1 MSAFAAQLS
10 ALASACVPLQE
21 WVAEQLAQ
29 AALTITELRNV
40 CPRAGVS
47 FEEIRTAAES
57 LVKEQRAVSTL
68 DEAEKC
74 WRYSLAAVAVARR
87 AETPGYPTPAHLRD
101 AVLNH
106 IRTAATPPTAA
117 QVARALDAPVAQVSA
132 SISYLKNRLRAI
144 QKLPATKGTHFRYV
158 ATQVPP
164 LLPDELNSAQP
175 AETTPAPA
183 VFKSARPVAEIE
195 VAPPGLVS
203 ITAFGITEHLS
214 THESISV
221 IEALNATL
229 QKLLLTRATS
239 ADHRSTTQ

>member
-57 LVKEQRAVSTL
+57 LVKEQRAVATL

-117 QVARALDAPVAQVSA
+117 QIARALDAPVAQVSA
-132 SISYLKNRLRAI
+132 SINYLKNRLGAI
-144 QKLPATKGTHFRYV
+144 QKQPAIKGTHFRYV

-164 LLPDELNSAQP
+164 LTDELNSAQP
-175 AETTPAPA
+175 AETTSAPA
-183 VFKSARPVAEIE
+183 AFKSARPVAEIE
-195 VAPPGLVS
+195 VTPPGLVS

-229 QKLLLTRATS
+229 QKLLLTRATP
-239 ADHRSTTQ
+239 ADHRSTAQ